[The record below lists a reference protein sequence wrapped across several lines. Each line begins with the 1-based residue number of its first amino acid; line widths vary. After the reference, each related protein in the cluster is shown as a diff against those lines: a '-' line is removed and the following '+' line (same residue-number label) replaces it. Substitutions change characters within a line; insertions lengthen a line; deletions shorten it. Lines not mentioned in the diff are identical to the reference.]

1 MVKVSSKQ
9 GQDQGRSSELRV
21 VLLGKTGDG
30 KSASGNTILG
40 SKEFESKISSSSTTR
55 KCEKKTSV
63 VAGRTVS
70 VIDTPGIFNTD
81 LSEDEVKEEIARCIS
96 LCSPGPHA
104 FLLVMPVGRYTEHK
118 RETVQEIQKMFSEEV
133 MRFTIILFTRANE
146 LKKDKTIEEYLQRGS
161 QELRELVRK
170 CGGYHAF
177 NNKNKEDRTQVTAL
191 LEKIESMVAVN
202 GGSHYTDEMYQQAE
216 TAIKHE
222 QVSKGISRE
231 EAENSNSFIRRLTTV
246 LTGAAVGAGL
256 GILLGGGLACI
267 AVSSK
272 QGQDQG
278 RSSELRVVLLGK
290 TGDGK
295 SASGNTI
302 LGSKEFESKISSSST
317 TRKCEKKTSV
327 VAGRTVSVIDTPG
340 IFNTDLS
347 EDEVKEEIARCIS
360 LCSPGPHAFLLVMP
374 VGRYTEHK
382 REIVQEIQKMFSEE
396 VMRFT
401 IILFTR
407 ANELKKDKTIEE
419 YLQRGS
425 QELRELVRKCGGYHA
440 FNNKNKED
448 RTQVTALLEKIESM
462 VALNGGSHYTDEMYQ
477 QAETAIKHE
486 QVSKGISREEAENS
500 NSFIRRLTTVLTG
513 AAVGAG
519 LGILLG
525 GGLACIAGGAAVVP
539 GAVTLGVL
547 GGVVGASIGS
557 EASGPGDAVQRV
569 IKAIADIKQEAVD
582 TMKTVAVPEH
592 RKQQ

>member
-1 MVKVSSKQ
+1 MASTGKGTSTGLAASSKQ

-96 LCSPGPHA
+96 LCSPGPHV

-118 RETVQEIQKMFSEEV
+118 RKTVQEIQKMFSEEV

-146 LKKDKTIEEYLQRGS
+146 LKKDKTIEEY
-161 QELRELVRK
+161 
-170 CGGYHAF
+170 
-177 NNKNKEDRTQVTAL
+177 
-191 LEKIESMVAVN
+191 I
-202 GGSHYTDEMYQQAE
+202 
-216 TAIKHE
+216 
-222 QVSKGISRE
+222 
-231 EAENSNSFIRRLTTV
+231 
-246 LTGAAVGAGL
+246 
-256 GILLGGGLACI
+256 
-267 AVSSK
+267 
-272 QGQDQG
+272 
-278 RSSELRVVLLGK
+278 
-290 TGDGK
+290 
-295 SASGNTI
+295 
-302 LGSKEFESKISSSST
+302 
-317 TRKCEKKTSV
+317 
-327 VAGRTVSVIDTPG
+327 
-340 IFNTDLS
+340 
-347 EDEVKEEIARCIS
+347 
-360 LCSPGPHAFLLVMP
+360 
-374 VGRYTEHK
+374 
-382 REIVQEIQKMFSEE
+382 
-396 VMRFT
+396 
-401 IILFTR
+401 
-407 ANELKKDKTIEE
+407 
-419 YLQRGS
+419 QRGS

-477 QAETAIKHE
+477 QAETAIKQE